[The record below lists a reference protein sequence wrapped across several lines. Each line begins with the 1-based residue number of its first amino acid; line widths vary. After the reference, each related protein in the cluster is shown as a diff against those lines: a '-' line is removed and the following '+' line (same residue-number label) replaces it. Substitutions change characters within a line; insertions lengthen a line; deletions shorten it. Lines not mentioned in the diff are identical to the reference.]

1 MNKLP
6 LKITAQQAE
15 YINDLRYNSL
25 TWKEI
30 AYIMKTS
37 ESSCRRANNWY
48 IENVLNNALE
58 GFPEKVQ
65 EVKYNYAVTLT
76 SGNIFLINNDTHE
89 SRYIREESSH
99 YEEIFSRLVDT
110 KLQDQKVIHDC
121 FILAD
126 AKDSIEVFSNGRL
139 TIDVDNE
146 SITYDGKY
154 EIPST
159 LTNRIINMI
168 RDSDDGYVRLLRFMN
183 KLLSNPSY
191 RAVQELYSFLVFADI
206 EISEE
211 GNVMCYKKVTNEFK
225 DIYSESFDNSPGTTV
240 EMPRHLVTDD
250 QNITCAPGLHVC
262 AKSYLEHFG
271 GNDTKVVKVSVDP
284 ADFVSIPTDYDN
296 AKARVSKYIVLD
308 EVFNI

>member
-6 LKITAQQAE
+6 LSMCAKQAE
-15 YINDLRYNSL
+15 LINDLRYSL

-30 AYIMKTS
+30 AQVMKTS
-37 ESSCRRANNWY
+37 ETSCRRANNWY
-48 IENVLNNALE
+48 IENVL
-58 GFPEKVQ
+58 EKKSEKIQ
-65 EVKYNYAVTLT
+65 EVKYNYTATL
-76 SGNIFLINNDTHE
+76 SNGCISLINNDTYE
-89 SRYIREESSH
+89 SRYIREGSSH
-99 YEEIFSRLVDT
+99 YEEIFERLVGT

-126 AKDSIEVFSNGRL
+126 VKDTIEVFSNGRL

-146 SITYDGKY
+146 SIIYDGKY
-154 EIPST
+154 NIPST
-159 LTNRIINMI
+159 LTNRITAMI

-191 RAVQELYSFLVFADI
+191 RAVQELYGFLVFADI
-206 EISEE
+206 EISED
-211 GNVMCYKKVTNEFK
+211 GNVICYKKVTNEFK

-262 AKSYLEHFG
+262 AKSYLAHFG
-271 GNDTKVVKVSVDP
+271 GSNTKVVKVSVDP

-296 AKARVSKYIVLD
+296 AKARVSKYFVLE
-308 EVFNI
+308 EVFNR